1 MKTVELYARVR
12 RAVMIEVISE
22 RAAVDR
28 PNINARTVSRMLKF
42 SVPPRSVRGKPS
54 FRPKLDGFIGVID
67 GILAA
72 DKDSRKKQLHNDFVN
87 NIGP

>member
-1 MKTVELYARVR
+1 MKTVEPYARVR